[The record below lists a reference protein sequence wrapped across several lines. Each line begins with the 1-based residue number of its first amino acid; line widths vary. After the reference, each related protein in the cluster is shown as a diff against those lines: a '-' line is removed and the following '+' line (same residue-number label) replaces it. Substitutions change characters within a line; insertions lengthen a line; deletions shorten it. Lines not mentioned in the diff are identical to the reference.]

1 MRIFISAGE
10 PSGDLHA
17 GSLTQELKRRAP
29 GAEILG
35 FGGPEFRDAGGELLY
50 PLTELAVM
58 WFGRVLMNLDKFSA
72 VLKQAERVFDE
83 RRPDAVVLIDY
94 PGLHW
99 LIAKRAKARGI
110 PVFYFVPPQIWAWAG
125 WRVKK
130 VRRDFAKVLCSL
142 PFEPEWYRERGV
154 PFAEYIG
161 HPYFD
166 LLNERAPDEEAI
178 REIRASGESIVAVL
192 PGSRMQ
198 EIRGNFPMMLRA
210 IKALAAEQPGVRFHI
225 ACLGERHREAVVA
238 LMAEA
243 GGTEGLPI
251 VLHVGKTAEIIRAAD
266 LAWAV
271 SGSVGLELLA
281 DCVPTVVVY
290 KIKPFDKWVAKK
302 FIKSKYISLVNLI
315 ADEEVF
321 PEYLTD
327 VDVSREMADHAGRW
341 LSNPEERA
349 RVRAKLVE
357 LRDRV
362 AKPGATATA
371 AEAILRQIAEARPAA
386 RQPHLAAPRARA
398 HTTESAG

>member
-17 GSLTQELKRRAP
+17 GSLTKEIRRRAP

-35 FGGPEFRDAGGELLY
+35 YGGPEFQAAGGELLY

-58 WFGRVLMNLDKFSA
+58 WFGRVLLNLDKFSA

-99 LIAKRAKARGI
+99 MIARRAKARGI

-130 VRRDFAKVLCSL
+130 IKRDFAKVLCSL
-142 PFEPEWYRERGV
+142 PFEPEWYRERG
-154 PFAEYIG
+154 FLSAEYIG

-166 LLNERAPDEEAI
+166 HLGDRALDEEAVC
-178 REIRASGESIVAVL
+178 RIRASGKSVVAML
-192 PGSRMQ
+192 PGSRTQ
-198 EIRGNFPMMLRA
+198 EVRGNFPMMLRA
-210 IKALAAEQPGVRFHI
+210 ARELSAREPGARFHV
-225 ACLGERHREAVVA
+225 ACFRERHRE
-238 LMAEA
+238 MISEMIAES
-243 GGTEGLPI
+243 GGTAGLPI
-251 VLHVGKTAEIIRAAD
+251 ELHVERTAEIIRAAD
-266 LAWAV
+266 AAWAV

-290 KIKPFDKWVAKK
+290 RIKPFDKWVAKK

-315 ADEEVF
+315 AGEEVF

-341 LSNPEERA
+341 HADPAARA
-349 RVRAKLVE
+349 ASREKLAG

-362 AKPGATATA
+362 AKPGATAIA
-371 AEAILRQIAEARPAA
+371 AEAILRHLAEARPTVHA
-386 RQPHLAAPRARA
+386 PHLAGPRVKA
-398 HTTESAG
+398 HTTESGG